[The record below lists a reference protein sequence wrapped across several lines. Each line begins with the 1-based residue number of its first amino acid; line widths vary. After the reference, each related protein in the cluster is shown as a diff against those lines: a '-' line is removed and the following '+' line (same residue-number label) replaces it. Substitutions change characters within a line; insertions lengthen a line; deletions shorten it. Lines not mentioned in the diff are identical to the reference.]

1 MQLGRCPLC
10 SSVAAPVQL
19 GCVCLSFSL
28 TCRLGERGAAA
39 EERSHGKGRCGRT
52 GLHRRHLQFT
62 PCKMRCSSSW
72 PDSSERRIVPHSMQ
86 VLWSCSSEMLA
97 MPFRACARAVRRA
110 PSLPIGRWT
119 MAVQLGDALHVVLDL
134 CVCSRESAISISSRV
149 GFWRYL
155 LKKNLDARWLQGF
168 PCAVFAIGDSGY
180 QGLLQRSSVQGF
192 HSLVQN
198 RSVIGLGDDQDSSGY
213 EKALGPWLLSFWK
226 SLNRTNPSLL
236 PRIQARPRALRQ
248 ASKHSYECPCTS
260 APLPQTF
267 RKKRIPLVWKM
278 DSSRIYSSQWLYAA
292 FNFSV

>member
-1 MQLGRCPLC
+1 MQD
-10 SSVAAPVQL
+10 
-19 GCVCLSFSL
+19 
-28 TCRLGERGAAA
+28 E
-39 EERSHGKGRCGRT
+39 
-52 GLHRRHLQFT
+52 
-62 PCKMRCSSSW
+62 
-72 PDSSERRIVPHSMQ
+72 
-86 VLWSCSSEMLA
+86 
-97 MPFRACARAVRRA
+97 
-110 PSLPIGRWT
+110 
-119 MAVQLGDALHVVLDL
+119 
-134 CVCSRESAISISSRV
+134 

-198 RSVIGLGDDQDSSGY
+198 RSVIVLGDDQDSSGY

-236 PRIQARPRALRQ
+236 PRIQARPRALRR
-248 ASKHSYECPCTS
+248 ASKHSDECPCTS

-292 FNFSV
+292 FNFSVY